1 MREFETSAQ
10 HQSINHG
17 YTAEQA
23 ASFKAQHDEIAS
35 SLGQLMV
42 DGATINDAL
51 VQEWIGKHYAFVAQF
66 WTPTRTAYKSL
77 ALTYVLDP
85 AFKSNYEAHAEGLAK
100 FVQQSINIWADAN
113 LND

>member
-1 MREFETSAQ
+1 MREFESSAQ

-23 ASFKAQHDEIAS
+23 ASFKAQHDQIAS
-35 SLGQLMV
+35 SLGALMV
-42 DGATINDAL
+42 GGALITDAE
-51 VQEWIGKHYAFVAQF
+51 VQEWIAKHYAFVAQF
-66 WTPTRTAYKSL
+66 WTPSRTAYKSL

-85 AFKSNYEAHAEGLAK
+85 EFKSNYEAHAEGLAK
-100 FVQQSINIWADAN
+100 FVQQSINVWADAN